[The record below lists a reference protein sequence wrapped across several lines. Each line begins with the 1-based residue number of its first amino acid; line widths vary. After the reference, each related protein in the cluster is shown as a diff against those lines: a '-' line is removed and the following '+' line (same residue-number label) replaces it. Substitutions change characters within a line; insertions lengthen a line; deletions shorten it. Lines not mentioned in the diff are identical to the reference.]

1 MKIKELI
8 KQLEAVMEEKGNL
21 DVMLGDT
28 GTESMEELV
37 ELDVYEFTEDTPN
50 EIWLNLISDTFKEQ
64 CS

>member
-8 KQLEAVMEEKGNL
+8 KQLEAVLDEKGNL

-28 GTESMEELV
+28 GTESMERLV

>member
-8 KQLEAVMEEKGNL
+8 KQLETILDEKGNL
-21 DVMLGDT
+21 EVMLGDT

-37 ELDVYEFTEDTPN
+37 EIDVYEYTEDTPH
-50 EIWLNLISDTFKEQ
+50 WTWVNLISDTFKEQ

>member
-21 DVMLGDT
+21 EVLLGDT
-28 GTESMEELV
+28 GTESMERLV
-37 ELDVYEFTEDTPN
+37 ELDVYEFTEDTPH

-64 CS
+64 CN